1 MSQSAEE
8 DDGCAPAP
16 LVQRVFELFGRS
28 PSRWLPDEGFPDHLA
43 LVSADRERHRET
55 AFRFVRDG
63 LDRDEQ
69 VLYIA
74 AERPRET
81 VLDAMR
87 DHDIEVDKHVESD
100 ALSIRTVAEAPR
112 ETQPHERVLE
122 HIERATDAL
131 EGHDAL
137 RVVTEVSR
145 IFDGRAGEVAAYEQR
160 LSSICDRPDVMALCG
175 YLRGQTPPELLC
187 DAIRAHPFVVSDGD
201 ISRNVFFTPPATVW
215 GDDSPSRTLDRM
227 LSRRQGGT
235 PRAED
240 FRHSDGQVL
249 QAPSAGNLC
258 FWEFDHQRDRLS
270 LTAMHDESLVEYSG
284 SDDGVPFEQFLESV
298 HPADRDTVEQTMG
311 RRAEGG
317 DWAVECRLRRPDGTY
332 HWTTVEGARLT
343 DRGGEPQRSIG
354 VLRDHTDEKQLER
367 ELRVEREHFRVAL
380 ENSPFTAFRLDTDL
394 RYTWIGAPHS
404 DFDAESIL
412 GRRDDELL
420 PPEAAETI
428 MAPKREVLQ
437 TGEGV
442 RREVTYEL
450 PSGAVTYDLT
460 VEPLRDEDGDIA
472 GLTAA
477 ALDITDRKSLERT
490 LSRLHEASRDLIR
503 STSKAEASQQTVDA
517 AVAALDVEGVA
528 LYLFDDGNNRLRP
541 AAATAWLSATCG
553 ELAPVGPST
562 PSLAWQ
568 AFITDETVCRTGIP
582 ANADEPTA
590 DSPVDSGLWIPVGDH
605 GVLAILSPTDGELVD
620 RVQRAAD
627 HLAATAQ
634 ATMDRIEHEESV
646 RAQERRLAEQN
657 RRLEHLSRIND
668 IIREIDQALIQATT
682 TAGIEEAVCERLTRD
697 DRFRF
702 AWIGERTGET
712 VTPRLRAGSEQGYLD
727 EIPLRT
733 DTEGGD
739 PATVAA
745 ATGDVALV
753 TNVADNLRGEPW
765 RRPALARNFQ
775 SAISVPIQYEGVQYG
790 VLTVYGTEPGALDSL
805 SQSVMAELGDTV
817 GDAMNAVETR
827 HALQSDTVVE
837 LKLTVHDSGGPL
849 PRLATA
855 TGAEIRVR
863 GTVPK
868 ADGRTRVFVT
878 VGGVAADEFRA
889 AATAAEDVEHV
900 TPIEG
905 ANGDDDTDRFELV
918 VAGRTMPATIVALGA
933 AAERITVRDGTSE
946 LVVEL
951 PQSLSVRTFVDRL
964 ESTYSDTELNA
975 RRDKTRVD
983 RDGPAVQSVLTEGM
997 TDRQREVLQ
1006 TAYFSG
1012 YFDWP
1017 RERTGEEVAA
1027 SLGITQSTF
1036 NNHLR
1041 TAERKLLNRLLDGR
1055 LSTPR

>member
-1 MSQSAEE
+1 MGQSAD

-16 LVQRVFELFGRS
+16 LVRRVFELFGRS
-28 PSRWLPDEGFPDHLA
+28 PSRLPPDEGLSDHLA
-43 LVSADRERHRET
+43 LVSADRERYRET
-55 AFRFVRDG
+55 ALRFVRDG
-63 LDRDEQ
+63 LDCDER

-74 AERPRET
+74 AEGSKET
-81 VLDAMR
+81 VLSAMR
-87 DHDIEVDKHVESD
+87 DHDIEVDQHIESG
-100 ALSIRTVAEAPR
+100 ALSVRSVAEAPR
-112 ETQPHERVLE
+112 ETQPHEWVLE
-122 HIERATDAL
+122 HIEQAIDVH
-131 EGHDAL
+131 EDHGAL
-137 RVVTEVSR
+137 RVVTEVSH
-145 IFDGRAGEVAAYEQR
+145 IFDGRPEEVAAYEQR
-160 LSSICDRPDVMALCG
+160 LSSVCDRPDVIALCG
-175 YLRGQTPPELLC
+175 YLRGQMSPELLC

-201 ISRNVFFTPPATVW
+201 ISRNDFFTPPAAIW
-215 GDDSPSRTLDRM
+215 GDDSPNQAIDRM
-227 LSRRQGGT
+227 LSRLQNRS
-235 PRAED
+235 
-240 FRHSDGQVL
+240 SDDDLGPSESQYL
-249 QAPSAGNLC
+249 LALSAGDLW

-270 LTAMHDESLVEYSG
+270 LRSLHDDSLAAQRGSG
-284 SDDGVPFEQFLESV
+284 GSVPFEQFLQCV
-298 HPADRDTVEQTMG
+298 HPADRDTVEQRMRHPIPG
-311 RRAEGG
+311 D
-317 DWAVECRLRRPDGTY
+317 DWAFECRLRRLDDTY
-332 HWTTVEGARLT
+332 HWVAVKGGYLT

-404 DFDAESIL
+404 DFDAEAIL
-412 GRRDDELL
+412 GKRDDELL
-420 PPEAAETI
+420 PPDAAETI
-428 MAPKREVLQ
+428 MAPKREVLE

-460 VEPLRDEDGDIA
+460 VEPLSDEDGDIV

-477 ALDITDRKSLERT
+477 ALDVTDRKSLERT
-490 LSRLHEASRDLIR
+490 LPRLHEASRDLIR

-517 AVAALDVEGVA
+517 AVAALGVEGVA
-528 LYLFDDGNNRLRP
+528 LYLFDDGSNRLRP

-562 PSLAWQ
+562 QSLAWQ

-590 DSPVDSGLWIPVGDH
+590 DSPVDSGLWIPVGNH
-605 GVLAILSPTDGELVD
+605 GVLAILSPTDGGLAD
-620 RVQRAAD
+620 RVVRGAD
-627 HLAATAQ
+627 HLAATAE
-634 ATMDRIEHEESV
+634 ATMERIEHEASIG
-646 RAQERRLAEQN
+646 AQERELAEQN

-702 AWIGERTGET
+702 AWIGEHTGDT
-712 VTPRLRAGSEQGYLD
+712 VTPRVRAEGGAGYLD

-739 PATVAA
+739 PATVTA
-745 ATGDVALV
+745 ATGAVSLV

-765 RRPALARNFQ
+765 RRPALARGLQ

-790 VLTVYGTEPGALDSL
+790 VLAVYGAEPGALDSL
-805 SQSVMAELGDTV
+805 SRSVMAELGDTI
-817 GDAMNAVETR
+817 GNAMNAVETR

-837 LKLTVHDSGGPL
+837 LKLTVHDPDGPL
-849 PRLATA
+849 SRLATA

-863 GTVPK
+863 GTVPM
-868 ADGRTRVFVT
+868 ADERTRAFLTVF
-878 VGGVAADEFRA
+878 GVAADEFRA
-889 AATAAEDVEHV
+889 AATATEGVEHV
-900 TPIEG
+900 TPLED
-905 ANGDDDTDRFELV
+905 GDDDTDRFEVV
-918 VAGRTMPATIVALGA
+918 VAGRTMPSTIVALGA
-933 AAERITVRDGTSE
+933 AAERITVRDGMSE

-975 RRDKTRVD
+975 RRDKTR
-983 RDGPAVQSVLTEGM
+983 RDGPAAQSALTEGM

-1041 TAERKLLNRLLDGR
+1041 TAERKLLDRLLDDR
-1055 LSTPR
+1055 LSSPR